1 MPIITL
7 TYRLIILFFTVLVIL
22 DMFKEEDILNQLT
35 SVFVI
40 IPFVLRLFM
49 IK

>member
-1 MPIITL
+1 MFIITL
-7 TYRLIILFFTVLVIL
+7 TYRLIILFFTTLVIL
-22 DMFKEEDILNQLT
+22 DMFKEEDIWNQLT